1 MRSKVDTV
9 EWCKRPTAPFVK
21 HCRLRSIDDTRMRPS
36 NPNATPEPREAAG
49 PAVPPVRDDLS
60 AAAAEVKAL
69 VQEGRLAEARERFA
83 DIVGWEQRRASRIAY
98 HFLRDGAEADEA
110 VQDAFLKVFTHIS
123 SFREDLPFEV
133 WFTRILI
140 NGCLDRQK
148 ARRRRAR
155 WIVPVT
161 EPADDDRFGIEGM
174 ADGGPSPEER
184 LVQLEERRRLAAA
197 IGSLRGR
204 QRTVFLLCHVDGRS
218 PREVGALTGLNE
230 STVRVHLF
238 RAVRKLRARLEGTRG
253 TT

>member
-1 MRSKVDTV
+1 MPSTRSPDV
-9 EWCKRPTAPFVK
+9 
-21 HCRLRSIDDTRMRPS
+21 
-36 NPNATPEPREAAG
+36 TPEPDQATVAG
-49 PAVPPVRDDLS
+49 APPVRDDLS
-60 AAAAEVKAL
+60 ITAAEVKAL

-83 DIVGWEQRRASRIAY
+83 DIVGREQRRASRIAY
-98 HFLRDGAEADEA
+98 HFLRDGADADEA
-110 VQDAFLKVFTHIS
+110 VQDAFLKVFSHIS

-161 EPADDDRFGIEGM
+161 EPADDDRYGLEGM

-184 LVQLEERRRLAAA
+184 LVRRDERRRLAAA
-197 IGSLRGR
+197 VGSLRGR

-238 RAVRKLRARLEGTRG
+238 RAVRKLRTMLEDTRD
-253 TT
+253 TN

>member
-1 MRSKVDTV
+1 MPEAGVV
-9 EWCKRPTAPFVK
+9 AVAACTA
-21 HCRLRSIDDTRMRPS
+21 
-36 NPNATPEPREAAG
+36 
-49 PAVPPVRDDLS
+49 PVRDELS
-60 AAAAEVKAL
+60 VAAADVKTL

-83 DIVGWEQRRASRIAY
+83 DIVSYEQRRASRIAY
-98 HFLRDGAEADEA
+98 HFLRDGSEADEA
-110 VQDAFLKVFTHIS
+110 VQDAFLRVFSHIS

-155 WIVPVT
+155 WMAPLP
-161 EPADDDRFGIEGM
+161 EQPYDGRPGLEGM
-174 ADGGPSPEER
+174 PDDAPTPEDL
-184 LVQLEERRRLAAA
+184 LVRREQRRHIAAA

-204 QRTVFLLCHVDGRS
+204 QRTVFVLCHVDGRS

-238 RAVRKLRARLEGTRG
+238 RAVRKLRTLLEEHRDTD
-253 TT
+253 